1 MSNRKHSA
9 TASLARR
16 TAAFA
21 GARWLAVARRLANRY
36 RLTSRRLDSAIR
48 WRRMMARPRR
58 FTQRNYALLPS
69 PQWRVNIGLNV
80 HLSPAAH
87 AAIHAPGAPL
97 LQTTPFS
104 PSYAPA
110 HAHSW
115 RTSITNHLVM
125 KRIVTRQ
132 APAVLQPM
140 RLLLSEH
147 TVHTAVRPMVRERS
161 RVQPLPLPKPAA
173 APGRSHEPVPAEP
186 RAALVRDMSVVSPVQ
201 QPRVPDINIAQIT
214 EQVMRQLDHRIS
226 AWRERRGRA

>member
-1 MSNRKHSA
+1 MSIRKHPA
-9 TASLARR
+9 TAPLARR
-16 TAAFA
+16 TIVFA
-21 GARWLAVARRLANRY
+21 GARWLALAHRLANRY

-48 WRRMMARPRR
+48 WRRILHPRR
-58 FTQRNYALLPS
+58 FTQHNYTLLPA

-80 HLSPAAH
+80 HLSPAVHPATHAH
-87 AAIHAPGAPL
+87 GVPL
-97 LQTTPFS
+97 LQTTAFS
-104 PSYAPA
+104 PTYAPA

-125 KRIVTRQ
+125 QRFVTRQ
-132 APAVLQPM
+132 APAARQPM
-140 RLLLSEH
+140 QLLLSEH
-147 TVHTAVRPMVRERS
+147 VVHTAVRPMVRERS
-161 RVQPLPLPKPAA
+161 RVQPLPLPRPAA
-173 APGRSHEPVPAEP
+173 ALARSHEPVPVEP